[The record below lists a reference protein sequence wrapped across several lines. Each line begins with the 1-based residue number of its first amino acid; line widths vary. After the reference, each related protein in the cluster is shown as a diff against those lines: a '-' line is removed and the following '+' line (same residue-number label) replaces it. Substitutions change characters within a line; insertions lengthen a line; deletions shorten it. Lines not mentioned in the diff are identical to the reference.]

1 MLELPARRGVRPA
14 TSSGI
19 PHRQLDQNPA
29 PALYA
34 LVSRRWTTLP
44 GAEPGPSGIS
54 VPGASALFLPHC
66 PVCNERYGFIQG
78 REFAHLHPEG
88 DGSFHMALAPDDLQR
103 VLAGGWGELHPW
115 VPSGRVL
122 PNVAM
127 VFAPRDESEMQ
138 IALAIGEA
146 SLRNAR
152 SGILSTAKGD
162 TA

>member
-19 PHRQLDQNPA
+19 PHRQLDQNPD

-44 GAEPGPSGIS
+44 GAEHGPSGIS
-54 VPGASALFLPHC
+54 VPGASALFLPRC

-78 REFAHLHPEG
+78 REFAHLHPAD

-103 VLAGGWGELHPW
+103 VLANGWGELHPW

-138 IALAIGEA
+138 IVLAIGEA

>member
-1 MLELPARRGVRPA
+1 MLELAARRGARPA

-19 PHRQLDQNPA
+19 PHRQLDQNPG
-29 PALYA
+29 PPLYA
-34 LVSRRWTTLP
+34 LLSRHWRALP
-44 GAEPGPSGIS
+44 GTEHGPSGIS

-66 PVCNERYGFIQG
+66 PVCNERYGFIRG
-78 REFAHLHPEG
+78 REFAHLHPQD

-103 VLAGGWGELHPW
+103 VLADGWGELHPW

-127 VFAPRDESEMQ
+127 VFAPRDESEMHIVLD
-138 IALAIGEA
+138 IAAA

-152 SGILSTAKGD
+152 CGIFSNATGD